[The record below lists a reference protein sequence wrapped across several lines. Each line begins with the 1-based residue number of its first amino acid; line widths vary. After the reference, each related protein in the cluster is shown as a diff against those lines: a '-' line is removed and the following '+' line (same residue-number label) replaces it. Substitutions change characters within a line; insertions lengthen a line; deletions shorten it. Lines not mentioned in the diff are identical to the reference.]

1 MKKFSI
7 VIAGGGSTFT
17 PGIVLMLLDNLE
29 KFPIRKIKLYD
40 NDEERQSVIAGACE
54 IIIKEKAPEIEFLA
68 TTNPEAA
75 FTDVDFVMAHIRVG
89 KYKMRELDEKIPLK
103 HGVVGQETCGPG
115 GIAYGMRSIG
125 GVLELIDYMEKYSP
139 DAWMLNYSN
148 PAAIVAEATRRLRPN
163 SKVLNICD
171 MPVAIETNMA
181 KILGLKDRKEMTVRY
196 YGLNHFGWW
205 TDIRDKDGND
215 LMPKLK
221 EHVAKYGYVAD
232 AGVQH
237 VDASWQDTYTKAR
250 DVYALDPDTLPNT
263 YLQYYLY
270 PDYIVENSNPEYT
283 RANEVMDGREKFV
296 FGECRKVIENQ
307 STEGC
312 KLHIDEHASYIVDLA
327 RAIAYN
333 TKERMLLIVEN
344 NGAISNF
351 DPTAMVEIPCLVG
364 SNGPEPL
371 SIGEI
376 PRFQKGLMEQQ
387 VAVEKL
393 VVDAWI
399 TRSYQKLWQAFTLSK
414 TVPSAKVAKDI
425 LDDLIEANKDYWP
438 ELKRDDIKTASPALA

>member
-1 MKKFSI
+1 MDKFSI

-17 PGIVLMLLDNLE
+17 PGIVLMLLDNLD
-29 KFPIRKIKLYD
+29 KFPIRKLKFYD
-40 NDEERQSVIAGACE
+40 NDKERQAIIAGACE
-54 IIIKEKAPEIEFLA
+54 IILKEQAPEIEFLA
-68 TTNPEAA
+68 TPDPEEA

-89 KYKMRELDEKIPLK
+89 KYAMRELDEKIPLK

-125 GVLELIDYMEKYSP
+125 GVLKLIDYMEKYSP
-139 DAWMLNYSN
+139 NAWMLNYSN

-171 MPVAIETNMA
+171 MPVGIETRMA
-181 KILGLKDRKEMTVRY
+181 KILGLKSRKEMNVRY

-205 TDIRDKDGND
+205 SDIRDQDGND

-221 EHVAKYGYVAD
+221 EHVAKYGYVVPKED
-232 AGVQH
+232 TQH
-237 VDASWQDTYTKAR
+237 VEASWNNTFLKAR
-250 DVYALDPDTLPNT
+250 DVFALDQDTLPNT
-263 YLQYYLY
+263 YLKYYLF
-270 PDYIVENSNPEYT
+270 PDYVVQHSNSEYT

-307 STEGC
+307 STKGC
-312 KLHIDEHASYIVDLA
+312 ALHVDEHASYIVDLA

-333 TKERMLLIVEN
+333 THERMLLIVEN
-344 NGAISNF
+344 KGAISNF
-351 DPTAMVEIPCLVG
+351 DKTAMVEIPCIAG

-376 PRFQKGLMEQQ
+376 PQFQKGLMEQQ
-387 VAVEKL
+387 VSVEKL
-393 VVDAWI
+393 AVEAWA
-399 TRSYQKLWQAFTLSK
+399 TKSYQKLWQAITLSK
-414 TVPSAKVAKDI
+414 TVPSATVAKEI
-425 LDDLIEANKDYWP
+425 LDDLIEANRDYWP
-438 ELKRDDIKTASPALA
+438 ELYEKEKQC

>member
-1 MKKFSI
+1 
-7 VIAGGGSTFT
+7 
-17 PGIVLMLLDNLE
+17 
-29 KFPIRKIKLYD
+29 
-40 NDEERQSVIAGACE
+40 
-54 IIIKEKAPEIEFLA
+54 
-68 TTNPEAA
+68 
-75 FTDVDFVMAHIRVG
+75 
-89 KYKMRELDEKIPLK
+89 
-103 HGVVGQETCGPG
+103 
-115 GIAYGMRSIG
+115 MRSIG

-221 EHVAKYGYVAD
+221 EHVAKYGYLAD

-414 TVPSAKVAKDI
+414 TVPSAKVAKGI